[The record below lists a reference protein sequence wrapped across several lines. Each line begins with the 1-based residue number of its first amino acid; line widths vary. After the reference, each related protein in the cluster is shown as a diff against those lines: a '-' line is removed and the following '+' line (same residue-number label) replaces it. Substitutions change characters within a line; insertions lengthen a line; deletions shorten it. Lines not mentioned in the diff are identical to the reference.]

1 MARMA
6 VWALLLLL
14 AAAWTWSGVEAQGYW
29 NVVVQ
34 NAGISSM
41 HSAVTHYGNVVLLDR
56 TNIGP
61 SQLPLPPGVCRN
73 NPLDRVYTSLLSCS
87 IRSPALVVISFHGA
101 RLQASPLLKIL
112 ALNLRIVY
120 RIVVLNREF
129 GDGQEFINLFVSVR
143 SRIIT
148 FVPPIFRRRIFLF
161 VSVCG
166 ITDDY

>member
-1 MARMA
+1 M
-6 VWALLLLL
+6 WALLLLL
-14 AAAWTWSGVEAQGYW
+14 AASWTWSGVEAQGYW
-29 NVVVQ
+29 EIVVQ
-34 NAGISSM
+34 NAGIASM
-41 HSAVTHYGNVVLLDR
+41 HSAVTHYGSMVLLDR

-73 NPLDRVYTSLLSCS
+73 NPLDQVYTSLLSS
-87 IRSPALVVISFHGA
+87 YIKSPALVVIAFHGA
-101 RLQASPLLKIL
+101 RLQACPLLKIL

-129 GDGQEFINLFVSVR
+129 GDGREFINLFVSLR
-143 SRIIT
+143 SRIIM
-148 FVPPIFRRRIFLF
+148 FVQSICRKKNFLF